1 MSGGTFPAADCA
13 ERRCRLLRRCRSR
26 MRRHRQTV
34 RNRRTGRSVLCRRD
48 RNFAPR
54 RLPCFRPGGGY
65 RSSFSRPEHPFAG
78 CGRNG
83 GGSPAWC
90 GFNGSRLFRKFF
102 YALKIACPGKLP
114 NDGRNEKA
122 VRDSSDSLVF
132 RVRSLRG
139 GLPAL
144 RTAPSAAGDLA
155 HEIVVFGPE
164 RRHQFAHALDLFSPP
179 RIRAAEGIAVLEP
192 AFEGVV

>member
-102 YALKIACPGKLP
+102 YALKIACPGNSRMTVEMKRLSGIRQTASFSASGACGTGYP
-114 NDGRNEKA
+114 PCGPHRQ
-122 VRDSSDSLVF
+122 RLVI
-132 RVRSLRG
+132 
-139 GLPAL
+139 L
-144 RTAPSAAGDLA
+144 RTKSSYSVLSDVISSRTLWIFSARHAFAPQKA
-155 HEIVVFGPE
+155 
-164 RRHQFAHALDLFSPP
+164 
-179 RIRAAEGIAVLEP
+179 
-192 AFEGVV
+192 